1 MSRDERRRW
10 DERYA
15 TGDYRP
21 RTEPSA
27 FVVSATKRI
36 PRGRALVLAC
46 GTGRN
51 ALFLAEAGFE
61 VEAVDVSA
69 VAIDRARA
77 EADRRGVT
85 VRWRVADLDE
95 FDLPEGAFDLVTMVR
110 YVNRDLW
117 PRAVAALAAD
127 GWLLCEQH
135 LETHREVIGP
145 TGAFRV
151 KPGELLRAFANL
163 RIVEYWEGVEPAD
176 RDGGEA
182 VLARLLACN
191 GDPGW

>member
-1 MSRDERRRW
+1 M
-10 DERYA
+10 
-15 TGDYRP
+15 
-21 RTEPSA
+21 
-27 FVVSATKRI
+27 
-36 PRGRALVLAC
+36 VLAC